1 MIRKII
7 KALWIFLA
15 VIVLAI
21 VIVFVSISKGWIGYM
36 PPVEELE
43 NPSYKFATE
52 IFSEDEKVLGTWSY
66 SKENRV
72 YTAYKDLSPSIIN
85 ALIATEDV
93 RFVEHSGIDAK
104 ALFRAFVKRG
114 LMFQKNAGGGSTLSQ
129 QLAKQLFTENVARN
143 TLQRLFQKPIEWVIA
158 VKLERYYTKEEIL
171 SMYLNKFDFLNNAVG
186 IKTAAYTYFG
196 CEPKDLKIEEAAT
209 LVGMCKNPSLYNP
222 VRFNERSRGRR
233 NVVLEQ
239 MRKAGY
245 ITDAECDSLQA
256 LPLKLTYNRVDHKE
270 GLATYFREYL
280 RGVMTAPKP
289 VRSDYRGWQMQ
300 KFYEDSIA
308 WETNPLYGWCA
319 KNKKKDGTNYNIYTD
334 GLKIYTTINSR
345 MQQYAEDAVKEHLG
359 DYLQPVFFKEKEGS
373 KNAPYARSLPEKRVE
388 ELLTKAMK
396 QTERYRLMK
405 EAGAS
410 EQQIRKAFDTPEEMT
425 VFSWKGDKDT
435 IMTPMD
441 SIRYYKSFLRTGF
454 MSMDPANGHVKAYV
468 GGPNYVYFQYDM
480 AMVGRRQVGSTIKP
494 YLYTLAMEN
503 GFSPCDQTRHVEQTL
518 IDENG
523 TPWTPRNANN
533 KRYGEM
539 VTLKW
544 GLANSDN
551 WISAYLMG
559 KLNPYNLVR
568 LIHSFGVR
576 NKAIDP
582 VVSLCLGPCEISVGE
597 MVSAYTAFA
606 NKGIR
611 VAPLFVTR
619 IEDSDGNVLS
629 TFAPQMEEVI
639 SISSAYKMLVMLRAV
654 INEGTGGRVRRYGIT
669 ADMGGKTGTTND
681 NSDAWFMGFTPSLV
695 SGCWVGGDERDIHFG
710 RMTYGQGAAAALP
723 IWALYMKKVYD
734 DPTLGYD
741 QQEKFKLPEG
751 FDPCAG
757 SETPDGE
764 VIEEGGLDDLFN

>member
-1 MIRKII
+1 MVRKII

-503 GFSPCDQTRHVEQTL
+503 GFSPCDQARHVEQTL

-523 TPWTPRNANN
+523 TPWTPRNAND

-559 KLNPYNLVR
+559 KLNPYDLVR

-619 IEDSDGNVLS
+619 IEDSDGNVIS

-639 SISSAYKMLVMLRAV
+639 SASSTYKMLVMLRAV

-723 IWALYMKKVYD
+723 IWAMYMKKVYD

-741 QQEKFKLPEG
+741 QQERFKLPEG

-764 VIEEGGLDDLFN
+764 VEERGLDDLFN

>member
-7 KALWIFLA
+7 KALWIFLV
-15 VIVLAI
+15 VIILAI

-396 QTERYRLMK
+396 QTDRYRLMK

-410 EQQIRKAFDTPEEMT
+410 EQQIRKAYDTPEEMT

-454 MSMDPANGHVKAYV
+454 MSMDPVRGHVKAYV

-597 MVSAYTAFA
+597 MISAYTAFA

-710 RMTYGQGAAAALP
+710 KMTYGQGAAAALP

>member
-196 CEPKDLKIEEAAT
+196 CEPKDLKVEEAAT

-256 LPLKLTYNRVDHKE
+256 LPLKLKYNRVDHKE

-289 VRSDYRGWQMQ
+289 VKSDYRGWQMQ

-396 QTERYRLMK
+396 QTDRYRLMK

-454 MSMDPANGHVKAYV
+454 MSMDPVRGHVKAYV

>member
-359 DYLQPVFFKEKEGS
+359 DYLQPIFFKEKEGS

-503 GFSPCDQTRHVEQTL
+503 GFSPCDQARHVEQTL

-523 TPWTPRNANN
+523 TPWTPRNAND

-559 KLNPYNLVR
+559 KLNPYDLVR

-619 IEDSDGNVLS
+619 IEDSDGNVIS

-639 SISSAYKMLVMLRAV
+639 SASSTYKMLVMLRAV

-723 IWALYMKKVYD
+723 IWAMYMKKVYD

-764 VIEEGGLDDLFN
+764 VEERGLDDLFN

>member
-280 RGVMTAPKP
+280 GGVMTAPKP

-359 DYLQPVFFKEKEGS
+359 DYLQPIFFKEKEGS

-503 GFSPCDQTRHVEQTL
+503 GFSPCDQARHVEQTL

-523 TPWTPRNANN
+523 TPWTPRNAND

-559 KLNPYNLVR
+559 KLNPYDLVR

-597 MVSAYTAFA
+597 MVCAYTAFA

-619 IEDSDGNVLS
+619 IEDSDGNVIS

-639 SISSAYKMLVMLRAV
+639 SASSTYKMLVMLRAV

-723 IWALYMKKVYD
+723 IWAMYMKKVYD

-741 QQEKFKLPEG
+741 QQERFKLPEG